1 MDTNVLKTFIAVC
14 EYSGFSAAAKE
25 LGYTQSTVSSQ
36 IKQLEKELD
45 VRLFDRYYHKINLT
59 EKGVLVLQQ
68 ARNILKAQAKML
80 DSLNSAESIEGEIR
94 LSMSSSVCSRYF
106 KNDFLRFHHQYP
118 EIKVE
123 ITENGTE
130 QMFDKL
136 RKNETDLVFTLDR
149 HIYDSDFIICA
160 EQEEQVHFIVAAD
173 NPVAGCSWKLSEISQ
188 NEFVLTEQAMSY
200 RKILN
205 ETLASQSLEIRPVL
219 EIGNPLQICELVK
232 NSSLLSFL
240 PDLSFA
246 QFIHLHGLYVIQGKA
261 CVACS
266 LCFQVISALEPH
278 VIKGR
283 NRLSSFS
290 RHIYRALSGR
300 KTHGCPAYRGVGCRR
315 KHISCQQTAGH
326 RKSSPASYQISPALS
341 HIPSPFQ
348 YLIRLLTL

>member
-1 MDTNVLKTFIAVC
+1 LIVLLYIIENIVYIRKITLLCFDGKILKKNMGKEREMDTNVLKTFIAVC

-160 EQEEQVHFIVAAD
+160 EQEEQVHFIAAAD
-173 NPVAGCSWKLSEISQ
+173 NPVADCSWKLSEISQ

-240 PDLSFA
+240 PD
-246 QFIHLHGLYVIQGKA
+246 FISEKYVKDGQIKRLD
-261 CVACS
+261 VA
-266 LCFQVISALEPH
+266 
-278 VIKGR
+278 
-283 NRLSSFS
+283 
-290 RHIYRALSGR
+290 
-300 KTHGCPAYRGVGCRR
+300 GCPVTVWTQLLLHKNKWR
-315 KHISCQQTAGH
+315 
-326 RKSSPASYQISPALS
+326 SPAINVFIEFYKEVMQ
-341 HIPSPFQ
+341 
-348 YLIRLLTL
+348 R

>member
-1 MDTNVLKTFIAVC
+1 MGNIEKNMGKEREMDTNVLKTFIAVC

-36 IKQLEKELD
+36 IKQLEKELG

-68 ARNILKAQAKML
+68 ARNILKSQAKML
-80 DSLNSAESIEGEIR
+80 DSLNSAERIEGEIR

-160 EQEEQVHFIVAAD
+160 EQEEQVHFIAAAD
-173 NPVAGCSWKLSEISQ
+173 NSVTDCSWKLSEISQ

-205 ETLASQSLEIRPVL
+205 EILASQSLEIRPVL

-240 PDLSFA
+240 PD
-246 QFIHLHGLYVIQGKA
+246 FISEKYVKDGQIKRLD
-261 CVACS
+261 VA
-266 LCFQVISALEPH
+266 
-278 VIKGR
+278 
-283 NRLSSFS
+283 
-290 RHIYRALSGR
+290 
-300 KTHGCPAYRGVGCRR
+300 GCPVTVWTQLLLHKNKWR
-315 KHISCQQTAGH
+315 
-326 RKSSPASYQISPALS
+326 SPAINVFIEFYKEVMQ
-341 HIPSPFQ
+341 
-348 YLIRLLTL
+348 R

>member
-68 ARNILKAQAKML
+68 ARNILKSQAKML

-130 QMFDKL
+130 QMFDML
-136 RKNETDLVFTLDR
+136 RKNEVDLIFTLDS
-149 HIYDSDFIICA
+149 HIYDSEFIICA
-160 EQEEQVHFIVAAD
+160 EHEEKVHFFASVD
-173 NPVAGCSWKLSEISQ
+173 NPLLNKENISLK
-188 NEFVLTEQAMSY
+188 ELCTEDFVLTESNMSY
-200 RKILN
+200 RKLLN
-205 ETLASQSLEIRPVL
+205 NELATQSLEIHPVL
-219 EIGNPLQICELVK
+219 EIGNPLQICSLIK
-232 NSSLLSFL
+232 NSKMISFL
-240 PDLSFA
+240 PD
-246 QFIHLHGLYVIQGKA
+246 FITEDYYNSGEIKHLPVNDCDVSVWTQLLVHKN
-261 CVACS
+261 
-266 LCFQVISALEPH
+266 
-278 VIKGR
+278 KW
-283 NRLSSFS
+283 
-290 RHIYRALSGR
+290 
-300 KTHGCPAYRGVGCRR
+300 K
-315 KHISCQQTAGH
+315 
-326 RKSSPASYQISPALS
+326 SPALNAF
-341 HIPSPFQ
+341 IDF
-348 YLIRLLTL
+348 YRDVIRK

>member
-1 MDTNVLKTFIAVC
+1 MLYIIENIVCIRKITLLCFDGKILKKNMGKEREMDTNVLKTFIAVC

-240 PDLSFA
+240 PD
-246 QFIHLHGLYVIQGKA
+246 FISEKYVKDGQIKRLD
-261 CVACS
+261 VA
-266 LCFQVISALEPH
+266 
-278 VIKGR
+278 
-283 NRLSSFS
+283 
-290 RHIYRALSGR
+290 
-300 KTHGCPAYRGVGCRR
+300 GCPVTVWTQLLLHKNKWR
-315 KHISCQQTAGH
+315 
-326 RKSSPASYQISPALS
+326 SPAINVFIEFYKEVMQ
-341 HIPSPFQ
+341 
-348 YLIRLLTL
+348 R

>member
-45 VRLFDRYYHKINLT
+45 VRLFDRSYHKINLT

-68 ARNILKAQAKML
+68 ARNILKAQAKMF

-118 EIKVE
+118 KIKVE

-149 HIYDSDFIICA
+149 HIYDSDFISEKYVKDGQIKRL
-160 EQEEQVHFIVAAD
+160 D
-173 NPVAGCSWKLSEISQ
+173 VAGCPVTVWTQLLLHKNKWRSPAI
-188 NEFVLTEQAMSY
+188 NVFIEFYKEVMQRY
-200 RKILN
+200 
-205 ETLASQSLEIRPVL
+205 SLKNTGNFIRP
-219 EIGNPLQICELVK
+219 EMK
-232 NSSLLSFL
+232 N
-240 PDLSFA
+240 
-246 QFIHLHGLYVIQGKA
+246 
-261 CVACS
+261 
-266 LCFQVISALEPH
+266 IS
-278 VIKGR
+278 
-283 NRLSSFS
+283 
-290 RHIYRALSGR
+290 RA
-300 KTHGCPAYRGVGCRR
+300 K
-315 KHISCQQTAGH
+315 
-326 RKSSPASYQISPALS
+326 
-341 HIPSPFQ
+341 
-348 YLIRLLTL
+348 

>member
-1 MDTNVLKTFIAVC
+1 MIVLLYIIENIVCIRKITLLRFDGKILKKNMGKEREMDTNVLKTFIAVC

-160 EQEEQVHFIVAAD
+160 EQEEQVHFIAAAD

-240 PDLSFA
+240 PD
-246 QFIHLHGLYVIQGKA
+246 FISEKYVKDGQIKRLD
-261 CVACS
+261 VA
-266 LCFQVISALEPH
+266 
-278 VIKGR
+278 
-283 NRLSSFS
+283 
-290 RHIYRALSGR
+290 
-300 KTHGCPAYRGVGCRR
+300 GCPVTVWTQLLLHKNKWR
-315 KHISCQQTAGH
+315 
-326 RKSSPASYQISPALS
+326 SPAINVFIEFYKEVMQ
-341 HIPSPFQ
+341 
-348 YLIRLLTL
+348 R

>member
-188 NEFVLTEQAMSY
+188 NEF
-200 RKILN
+200 
-205 ETLASQSLEIRPVL
+205 
-219 EIGNPLQICELVK
+219 
-232 NSSLLSFL
+232 
-240 PDLSFA
+240 
-246 QFIHLHGLYVIQGKA
+246 
-261 CVACS
+261 
-266 LCFQVISALEPH
+266 
-278 VIKGR
+278 
-283 NRLSSFS
+283 
-290 RHIYRALSGR
+290 
-300 KTHGCPAYRGVGCRR
+300 
-315 KHISCQQTAGH
+315 
-326 RKSSPASYQISPALS
+326 
-341 HIPSPFQ
+341 
-348 YLIRLLTL
+348 

>member
-1 MDTNVLKTFIAVC
+1 MYIIENIVYIRKNNASALRWENIEKNMGKEREMDTNVLKTFIAVC

-68 ARNILKAQAKML
+68 ARNILNAQAKML

-160 EQEEQVHFIVAAD
+160 EQEEQVHFIAAAD
-173 NPVAGCSWKLSEISQ
+173 NPVADCSWELSEISQ

-219 EIGNPLQICELVK
+219 EIGNPIQICELVK

-240 PDLSFA
+240 PD
-246 QFIHLHGLYVIQGKA
+246 FISEKYVNDGQIKRLD
-261 CVACS
+261 VA
-266 LCFQVISALEPH
+266 
-278 VIKGR
+278 
-283 NRLSSFS
+283 
-290 RHIYRALSGR
+290 
-300 KTHGCPAYRGVGCRR
+300 GCPVTVWTQLLLHKNKWR
-315 KHISCQQTAGH
+315 
-326 RKSSPASYQISPALS
+326 SPAMNVFIEFYKGVMQ
-341 HIPSPFQ
+341 
-348 YLIRLLTL
+348 R

>member
-1 MDTNVLKTFIAVC
+1 MIVLLYIIENIVYIRKITLLCFDGKILKKNMGKEREMDTNVLKTFIAVC

-160 EQEEQVHFIVAAD
+160 EQEEQVHFIAAAD
-173 NPVAGCSWKLSEISQ
+173 NPVADCSWKLSEISQ

-240 PDLSFA
+240 PD
-246 QFIHLHGLYVIQGKA
+246 FISEKYVKDGQIKRLD
-261 CVACS
+261 VA
-266 LCFQVISALEPH
+266 
-278 VIKGR
+278 
-283 NRLSSFS
+283 
-290 RHIYRALSGR
+290 
-300 KTHGCPAYRGVGCRR
+300 GCPVTVWTQLLLHKNKWR
-315 KHISCQQTAGH
+315 
-326 RKSSPASYQISPALS
+326 SPAINVFIEFYKEVMQ
-341 HIPSPFQ
+341 
-348 YLIRLLTL
+348 R

>member
-1 MDTNVLKTFIAVC
+1 MYIIENIVYIRKITLLCFDGKILKKNMGKEREMDTNVLKTFIAVC

-160 EQEEQVHFIVAAD
+160 EQEEQVHFIAAAD
-173 NPVAGCSWKLSEISQ
+173 NPVADCSWKLSEISQ

-240 PDLSFA
+240 PD
-246 QFIHLHGLYVIQGKA
+246 FISEKYMKDGQIKRLD
-261 CVACS
+261 VA
-266 LCFQVISALEPH
+266 
-278 VIKGR
+278 
-283 NRLSSFS
+283 
-290 RHIYRALSGR
+290 
-300 KTHGCPAYRGVGCRR
+300 GCPVTVWTQLLLHKNKWR
-315 KHISCQQTAGH
+315 
-326 RKSSPASYQISPALS
+326 SPAINVFIEFYKEVMQ
-341 HIPSPFQ
+341 
-348 YLIRLLTL
+348 R

>member
-1 MDTNVLKTFIAVC
+1 MYIIENIVYIRKITLLCFDGKILKKNMGKEREMDTNGLKTFIAVC

-240 PDLSFA
+240 PD
-246 QFIHLHGLYVIQGKA
+246 FISEKYVKDGQIKRLD
-261 CVACS
+261 VA
-266 LCFQVISALEPH
+266 
-278 VIKGR
+278 
-283 NRLSSFS
+283 
-290 RHIYRALSGR
+290 
-300 KTHGCPAYRGVGCRR
+300 GCPVTVWTQLLLHKNKWR
-315 KHISCQQTAGH
+315 
-326 RKSSPASYQISPALS
+326 SPAINVFIEFYKEVMQ
-341 HIPSPFQ
+341 
-348 YLIRLLTL
+348 R

>member
-1 MDTNVLKTFIAVC
+1 LLYIIENIVYIRKITLLCFDGKILKKNMGKEREMDTNVLKTFIAVC

-160 EQEEQVHFIVAAD
+160 EQEEQVHFIAAAD
-173 NPVAGCSWKLSEISQ
+173 NPVADCSWKLSEISQ

-240 PDLSFA
+240 PD
-246 QFIHLHGLYVIQGKA
+246 FISEKYVKDGQIKRLD
-261 CVACS
+261 VA
-266 LCFQVISALEPH
+266 
-278 VIKGR
+278 
-283 NRLSSFS
+283 
-290 RHIYRALSGR
+290 
-300 KTHGCPAYRGVGCRR
+300 GCPVTVWTQLLLHKNKWR
-315 KHISCQQTAGH
+315 
-326 RKSSPASYQISPALS
+326 SPAINVFVEFYKEVMQ
-341 HIPSPFQ
+341 
-348 YLIRLLTL
+348 R

>member
-1 MDTNVLKTFIAVC
+1 MIVLLYIIENIVCIRKITLLRFDGKILKKNMGKEREMDTNVLKTFIAVC

-240 PDLSFA
+240 PD
-246 QFIHLHGLYVIQGKA
+246 FISEKYVKDGQIKRLD
-261 CVACS
+261 VA
-266 LCFQVISALEPH
+266 
-278 VIKGR
+278 
-283 NRLSSFS
+283 
-290 RHIYRALSGR
+290 
-300 KTHGCPAYRGVGCRR
+300 GCPVTVWTQLLLHKNKWR
-315 KHISCQQTAGH
+315 
-326 RKSSPASYQISPALS
+326 SPAINVFIEFYKEVMQ
-341 HIPSPFQ
+341 
-348 YLIRLLTL
+348 R

>member
-59 EKGVLVLQQ
+59 EKGVLVLHQ
-68 ARNILKAQAKML
+68 ARNILNAQVKML

-130 QMFDKL
+130 QMFAKL

-149 HIYDSDFIICA
+149 HIYDSDFISEKYVKDGQIKRL
-160 EQEEQVHFIVAAD
+160 D
-173 NPVAGCSWKLSEISQ
+173 VAGC
-188 NEFVLTEQAMSY
+188 
-200 RKILN
+200 
-205 ETLASQSLEIRPVL
+205 PVTVWTQL
-219 EIGNPLQICELVK
+219 LLHK
-232 NSSLLSFL
+232 N
-240 PDLSFA
+240 
-246 QFIHLHGLYVIQGKA
+246 KW
-261 CVACS
+261 
-266 LCFQVISALEPH
+266 
-278 VIKGR
+278 R
-283 NRLSSFS
+283 
-290 RHIYRALSGR
+290 
-300 KTHGCPAYRGVGCRR
+300 
-315 KHISCQQTAGH
+315 
-326 RKSSPASYQISPALS
+326 SPAINVFIEFYKEVMQ
-341 HIPSPFQ
+341 
-348 YLIRLLTL
+348 R

>member
-1 MDTNVLKTFIAVC
+1 MIVLLYIIENIVYIRKITLLCFDGKILKKNMGKEREMDTNVLKTFIAVC

-160 EQEEQVHFIVAAD
+160 EQEEQVHFIAAAD
-173 NPVAGCSWKLSEISQ
+173 NPVASCSWKLSEISQ

-205 ETLASQSLEIRPVL
+205 ETLASKSLEIRPVL

-240 PDLSFA
+240 PD
-246 QFIHLHGLYVIQGKA
+246 FISEKYVKDGQIKRLD
-261 CVACS
+261 VA
-266 LCFQVISALEPH
+266 
-278 VIKGR
+278 
-283 NRLSSFS
+283 
-290 RHIYRALSGR
+290 
-300 KTHGCPAYRGVGCRR
+300 GCPVTVWTQLLLHKNKWR
-315 KHISCQQTAGH
+315 
-326 RKSSPASYQISPALS
+326 SPAINVFVEFYKEVMQ
-341 HIPSPFQ
+341 
-348 YLIRLLTL
+348 R

>member
-136 RKNETDLVFTLDR
+136 RKNETDLVLLWTGIFMIRIL
-149 HIYDSDFIICA
+149 
-160 EQEEQVHFIVAAD
+160 
-173 NPVAGCSWKLSEISQ
+173 L
-188 NEFVLTEQAMSY
+188 FVLN
-200 RKILN
+200 RKNRFILLQRLIILL
-205 ETLASQSLEIRPVL
+205 LAVH
-219 EIGNPLQICELVK
+219 GN
-232 NSSLLSFL
+232 
-240 PDLSFA
+240 
-246 QFIHLHGLYVIQGKA
+246 
-261 CVACS
+261 
-266 LCFQVISALEPH
+266 
-278 VIKGR
+278 
-283 NRLSSFS
+283 
-290 RHIYRALSGR
+290 
-300 KTHGCPAYRGVGCRR
+300 
-315 KHISCQQTAGH
+315 
-326 RKSSPASYQISPALS
+326 
-341 HIPSPFQ
+341 
-348 YLIRLLTL
+348 